1 MKRLNGLNRDTSPID
16 QPAGTYRYAK
26 NAIID
31 IKKMAIISEKGDR
44 EEKKLD
50 PDTNIVGYIV
60 LDDDDIVIF
69 TIDSAGTSEIGRWRS
84 STTGGIGT
92 YTVLFTDLNCNDKL
106 NFSVDFPIEG
116 EYKIDA
122 TDDVTVYWT
131 DDNNPPRFMNLTT
144 PPTCTGAPGL
154 DIDVTFDI
162 FPKIGTYTK
171 VLLNKVA
178 NGGTLNVGTYYFT
191 MQLVSQNG
199 ATTNV
204 LDISNPIY
212 INPVT
217 EGLADAPFGVAEN
230 YNVNSYGGA
239 DAGTSS
245 GKKILMDIRHID
257 QSYAAV
263 RPIFIQQVAGVRSA
277 VKLPD
282 KPITGNT
289 MTVQYTGYEDTEP
302 FTLADVQI
310 PRASYNKAKTI
321 AQVDDVLYLGN
332 LVRTRVDIG
341 YQKFANSIIIESVQL
356 DPNAGANE
364 SANGNHQRNFAG
376 ITVDG
381 LFRTTN
387 NNQGFGRSAYDNYYF
402 KGYDRDEVYAFY
414 ITWILRDG
422 SESMAYHIPGR
433 SPINTTMSN
442 GATENALYDSVVNPD
457 NELYLG
463 DNVAYGA
470 TGLTAKMFHL
480 TTEGATAAG
489 GNKMGY
495 WENANEFY
503 PLAGAA
509 TDPNNDFQVW
519 TVDALGN
526 SVQTGSIQ
534 GQNVRHHHFPAESIH
549 STAVVNSSPIP
560 EGNGFIMNLPGTPV
574 TGARADQG
582 GGFIWDGGYAGAGYT
597 TVYFNPLGFKAYN
610 IPFPE
615 EIRELVLGYK
625 IYYAN
630 RTSENATVIDH
641 GMISEPGRNA
651 DDNDS
656 VIIPMP
662 TSTFK
667 NISFN
672 NPGNKN
678 TGKYPVFD
686 GYHSLVTG
694 DSIEAANVF
703 KGCRYHNLRDRTG
716 TGTAASP
723 YGKGFHKGISVI
735 CTDDAGNDIKSSR
748 ATRLFIDWC
757 RLRPS
762 EYLAK
767 IDYRAMETGQLLQSY
782 GGPNLYGN
790 YITPLAGKAYLPAGG
805 ADNVTV
811 PGSSVQNDNG
821 TQTIILNVFPIDR
834 YLILSDNLS
843 NAGLVGAA
851 NIYENPDIYNTI
863 NPVVEHGD
871 PFDTVEPG
879 DEVQWNNAVDHRTVS
894 VFGNLYAIRDDVYSN
909 FEEQNELVYTGHLYR
924 TSGLAAATV
933 INPTAATAETIMGG
947 DTFLGMVGIT
957 KMKMSNVVNVDT
969 FGDEDDGLVDGSHP
983 GHGVK
988 LYFNVDD
995 VLPVY
1000 DHATHLFPTSSRSHV
1015 AMRERDPEDKSSAY
1029 FPAVPHRSP
1038 LIQKGADTFYQR
1050 DYDFNDDYNAE
1061 GDVKIIIPYNYKDP
1075 ISTLEDFP
1083 TRIIRSIKYNQ
1094 SGLTDNFRVF
1104 LANQFRDLPRH
1115 RGELW
1120 RLEAM
1125 RSLLIPHME
1134 RSLMLTRGKEELAVG
1149 AVAASL
1155 GSGDF
1160 FERDPSEVIT
1170 TERGYGGTQ
1179 SQWAGVVT
1187 TNGYFFV
1194 DVESKRCFLFTDKLE
1209 DISMGMFDW
1218 FQENMKQPLWEHGLP
1233 AVYDKPTIN
1242 IGATAGYDPQLD
1254 RILFTYH
1261 YLEATKDG
1269 RFNFTNNSY
1278 SFNTDTNTFELGSS
1292 QSPTSNATDME
1303 LTDTTFFEAKYWT
1316 ISYYPALKAWG
1327 SFHDYEAVFY
1337 PYTNKKLY
1345 KLQSNVS
1352 MYSSA
1357 NLQHD
1362 RLEPGYYTGQ
1372 ADAKPFIFEFI
1383 DNTGPQD
1390 NKLFSS
1396 INWTIDVEEPV
1407 NIQEDRNILIHNP
1420 GFSHIYAY
1428 NSEQMSREIAL
1439 VPFSG
1444 SYSLGANTRRNE
1456 RGWYFNDFRDDTLL
1470 VNVPGSTIEG
1480 IANPQ
1485 FIHSGMDINQNVA
1498 YLNIA
1503 KPFHQRKKFIDKY
1516 LGVRLT
1522 DKNSDRKIISLYLTD
1537 TSKRKSY
1544 R

>member
-31 IKKMAIISEKGDR
+31 IKKMAIVSEKGDR
-44 EEKKLD
+44 EEKLLD
-50 PDTNIVGYIV
+50 DGENIVGHIV
-60 LDDDDIVIF
+60 LDDDDIVLF
-69 TIDSAGTSEIGRWRS
+69 TIDNVGTSKIGRWRS
-84 STTGGIGT
+84 STTAGLGT
-92 YTVLFTDLNCNDKL
+92 YTVLFTDLLCNDKL

-144 PPTCTGAPGL
+144 PPTCVGNPLL
-154 DIDVTFDI
+154 DIEVTFDI
-162 FPKIGTYTK
+162 FPKIGSYPK
-171 VLLNKVA
+171 VMLNKVT

-191 MQLVSQNG
+191 LQFVSENG

-217 EGLADAPFGVAEN
+217 EGLADSPFGVAEN
-230 YNVNSYGGA
+230 YAPNGYGGA
-239 DAGTSS
+239 DAGTTS
-245 GKKILMDIRHID
+245 GKKIVMDVRHID
-257 QSYAAV
+257 TSYSSV
-263 RPIFIQQVAGVRSA
+263 RPIFIQQVSGVRTA
-277 VKLPD
+277 VQLPD
-282 KPITGNT
+282 KPITGT
-289 MTVQYTGYEDTEP
+289 IMTIQYTGYEDAEP

-310 PRASYNKAKTI
+310 PRASYTKAKTV

-332 LVRTRVDIG
+332 LVRTRIDIG

-356 DPNAGANE
+356 DPNAGAND
-364 SANGNHQRNFAG
+364 SPTGSHTKDFAG

-381 LFRTTN
+381 LFKTTT

-414 ITWILRDG
+414 ITWILKDG

-433 SPINTTMSN
+433 APLQTTMQN
-442 GATENALYDSVVNPD
+442 GALENDLYDSVVNND
-457 NELYLG
+457 DEVYLG
-463 DNVAYGA
+463 DNVAYAA
-470 TGLTAKMFHL
+470 TGMTAKMFHL
-480 TTEGATAAG
+480 TTEGSTNPAA
-489 GNKMGY
+489 NKMGY
-495 WENANEFY
+495 WENANESY
-503 PLAGAA
+503 PIAA
-509 TDPNNDFQVW
+509 NDPNNDFQVW

-526 SVQTGSIQ
+526 SVPVGNIQ
-534 GQNVRHHHFPAESIH
+534 GQKVRHHHFPAESIH
-549 STAVVNSSPIP
+549 ASAIVKEGNNKKANFPFVSLPAVVSGQSCT
-560 EGNGFIMNLPGTPV
+560 GT
-574 TGARADQG
+574 RADQG
-582 GGFIWDGGYAGAGYT
+582 GGFIWDGAYTGAGYT
-597 TVYFNPLGFKAYN
+597 TVYFNPMGFKAYN

-641 GMISEPGRNA
+641 GMISEPGRGTPEG
-651 DDNDS
+651 DS
-656 VIIPMP
+656 IIIPLP
-662 TSTFK
+662 TSTF
-667 NISFN
+667 NSVSLN
-672 NPGNKN
+672 DPGDKK
-678 TGKYPVFD
+678 TGSYPVFD

-703 KGCRYHNLRDRTG
+703 KGCRYHNCGDSNG
-716 TGTAASP
+716 AGTA
-723 YGKGFHKGISVI
+723 GFHKGMSHFTV
-735 CTDDAGNDIKSSR
+735 DDAGQNMASTRSSR
-748 ATRLFIDWC
+748 IFIDYC

-762 EYLAK
+762 EYLAQF
-767 IDYRAMETGQLLQSY
+767 DYQGYNTAGRLLNY
-782 GGPNLYGN
+782 NGPGNTSTYGN
-790 YITPLAGKAYLPAGG
+790 YIVPLAGKAYLPAGG
-805 ADNVTV
+805 ADNVTI
-811 PGSSVQNDNG
+811 PGSSVQNDSA

-834 YLILSDNLS
+834 YLVLSDNLFNFAFHAGIYNIIPVDNAEATDAFEPS
-843 NAGLVGAA
+843 YENHNGAGLNAA
-851 NIYENPDIYNTI
+851 TD
-863 NPVVEHGD
+863 D
-871 PFDTVEPG
+871 
-879 DEVQWNNAVDHRTVS
+879 RTS
-894 VFGNLYAIRDDVYSN
+894 TVFGNLYAIRDDVYSN
-909 FEEQNELVYTGHLYR
+909 FEEQTELVYTGHLYR
-924 TSGLAAATV
+924 TSGLGAATV
-933 INPTAATAETIMGG
+933 INPTAATAETVMGG
-947 DTFLGMVGIT
+947 DTFLGMIGIT
-957 KMKMSNVVNVDT
+957 KMRMSNVRDVQVGNY
-969 FGDEDDGLVDGSHP
+969 DGNDVLINKGTHL
-983 GHGVK
+983 GHSVS
-988 LYFNVDD
+988 LYFGEN

-1000 DHATHLFPTSSRSHV
+1000 DHATHLFPTSSRSHI

-1029 FPAVPHRSP
+1029 FPAVPNRSP
-1038 LIQKGADTFYQR
+1038 LITKGADLHYQR

-1104 LANQFRDLPRH
+1104 LSNQFRDLPRH

-1125 RSLLIPHME
+1125 RSLLVPHME

-1194 DVESKRCFLFTDKLE
+1194 DIESKRCFMFTDKLE
-1209 DISMGMFDW
+1209 DITMGMFDW
-1218 FQENMKQPLWEHGLP
+1218 FQENMKQPLWDHGLP
-1233 AVYDKPTIN
+1233 VVFDKPTLK

-1254 RILFTYH
+1254 RIIFTYH
-1261 YLEATKDG
+1261 YLEPTKDAN
-1269 RFNFTNNSY
+1269 FNFNNY
-1278 SFNTDTNTFELGSS
+1278 AYDFNKDNNTFEISS
-1292 QSPTSNATDME
+1292 SIASQGANANAPDMK
-1303 LTDTTFFEAKYWT
+1303 LTDSVFFEAKYWT
-1316 ISYYPALKAWG
+1316 ISYYPAMKAWG
-1327 SFHDYEAVFY
+1327 SFHDYEAIFY

-1362 RLEPGYYTGQ
+1362 RLRPGYYTGQ
-1372 ADAKPFIFEFI
+1372 SDIKPFVFEFI

-1396 INWTIDVEEPV
+1396 INWTIDVEEPSQ
-1407 NIQEDRNILIHNP
+1407 NSEHRNNLSHNP

-1428 NSEQMSREIAL
+1428 NSEQMSRESAL
-1439 VPFSG
+1439 VSFSG
-1444 SYSLGANTRRNE
+1444 AYSLNANTRRNE
-1456 RGWYFNDFRDDTLL
+1456 RGWYFNDFRDDALL
-1470 VNVPGSTIEG
+1470 VSVPGSTIE
-1480 IANPQ
+1480 ATPNPQ
-1485 FIHSGMDINQNVA
+1485 FTHSGMDIDQNVA
-1498 YLNIA
+1498 YLDIT
-1503 KPFHQRKKFIDKY
+1503 KPFNQRKKFIDKY

-1522 DKNSDRKIISLYLTD
+1522 DKSIDRKIISLYLTD